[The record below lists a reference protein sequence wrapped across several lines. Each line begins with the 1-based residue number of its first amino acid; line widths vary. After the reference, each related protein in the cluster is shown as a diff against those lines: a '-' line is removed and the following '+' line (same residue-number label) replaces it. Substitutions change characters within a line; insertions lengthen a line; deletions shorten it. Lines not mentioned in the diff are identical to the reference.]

1 MLILTCIPASS
12 LLNWSYQN
20 TSPCSV
26 LVDENSEVVASSKDT
41 TSETNLSTSSKP
53 RPSSGGNYVEL
64 VSLRKRRHVPNPSHA
79 SVLNNSSSTPRD
91 VDSTTEYGTHRTH
104 ASSSPL
110 NSVAFLHE
118 GNVSNSDVSLKY
130 VDVSSPSS
138 TNHPGDNLDSTESTD
153 SQNATNTNRKE
164 NLNYTEINNTAVE
177 QNIAT
182 ETSIQNQEDSTINT
196 ADFAASKLPLKSTKV
211 DVKTSTESYLDE
223 YDSNENLGENLSNE
237 DPDQTVKIFDDFN
250 NSTEMNQEN
259 ENDIIKVKP
268 EDLDLPLD
276 NAETDAR
283 IKKAASSALSSA
295 ENIQHDYPVFSYGQD
310 EVEIVKLNHDPLS
323 TTMKSKIAY
332 NSGTLKEK
340 SGFKDP
346 NILNN
351 EANDGN
357 LTDGSSKE
365 LTDYNLAA
373 AENHD
378 FVYDLK
384 NPNLNPPALKMHER
398 VDFNNSTNATNKENF
413 PDSDK
418 PRESPKV
425 KVIEVPPLT
434 TGGANSSKRIV
445 VNVTIATEPNYNS
458 PHATQNVYVL
468 SVSVPTGED
477 PNEMPDVNLK
487 SHTEPLP
494 ATLNQ
499 QKTELVAAPL
509 NTLAPDFSTGSSF
522 GFSGG
527 ECQCSCPCLDDYDN
541 FTETNSTDD
550 YLDEI
555 DTLLLQNVTVSTSSY
570 DDFVTRNFSHTTT
583 IATDNISSSTESPTT
598 SPTWTTDTAC
608 IEVTTKLP
616 PPPTILILEGRA
628 ASFLIP
634 LGE

>member
-1 MLILTCIPASS
+1 M
-12 LLNWSYQN
+12 
-20 TSPCSV
+20 
-26 LVDENSEVVASSKDT
+26 
-41 TSETNLSTSSKP
+41 
-53 RPSSGGNYVEL
+53 
-64 VSLRKRRHVPNPSHA
+64 
-79 SVLNNSSSTPRD
+79 LNNSSSTPRD
-91 VDSTTEYGTHRTH
+91 VDSTTEHGTPRMH

-110 NSVAFLHE
+110 TSVAFLHE
-118 GNVSNSDVSLKY
+118 GNVSNSDVSLKN
-130 VDVSSPSS
+130 VVVSPPSS
-138 TNHPGDNLDSTESTD
+138 TNYPDENLDSTTESTT
-153 SQNATNTNRKE
+153 SRNTTETNKE
-164 NLNYTEINNTAVE
+164 NLNSTQNTTSEEMAE
-177 QNIAT
+177 KK
-182 ETSIQNQEDSTINT
+182 ETTIDFSTN
-196 ADFAASKLPLKSTKV
+196 KLPLTSLKI
-211 DVKTSTESYLDE
+211 DVKSSTESYLEE
-223 YDSNENLGENLSNE
+223 YDSNVNLGENLSNE
-237 DPDQTVKIFDDFN
+237 DPDQTVKIFDEFN
-250 NSTEMNQEN
+250 NSAETKQEN
-259 ENDIIKVKP
+259 EKELIKVKP
-268 EDLDLPLD
+268 EDLDLLVD
-276 NAETDAR
+276 NTETDAR

-340 SGFKDP
+340 SGFKDR

-351 EANDGN
+351 EANAGN

-373 AENHD
+373 AEIHD

-384 NPNLNPPALKMHER
+384 KTNLNPPALKMHER
-398 VDFNNSTNATNKENF
+398 SDFNNSTNATNKETF

-418 PRESPKV
+418 RGESPKV
-425 KVIEVPPLT
+425 NVIEIPPLT
-434 TGGANSSKRIV
+434 TGRVDASKRIV

-477 PNEMPDVNLK
+477 PNETPDVNVK

-494 ATLNQ
+494 TTINQ

-509 NTLAPDFSTGSSF
+509 NTLAPDLSTSSSNSF

-527 ECQCSCPCLDDYDN
+527 ECQCSCPGFDDYDN

-555 DTLLLQNVTVSTSSY
+555 DTLLLQQNGTISTPIY
-570 DDFVTRNFSHTTT
+570 DDFVTRNFSHATTG
-583 IATDNISSSTESPTT
+583 SSTGENVSISTESP

-608 IEVTTKLP
+608 PEVTTKLP